1 MKQPFVWALVSC
13 AFLTA
18 GTRAS
23 ASDTVTVTGEVLLVG
38 NVPFVEMIIHDTKE
52 RDWFVTGEDRELL
65 GDFVGREVTVEGIPH
80 ETELSL
86 ADGTKKFKRYS
97 LSRIVIVKPHGQ

>member
-1 MKQPFVWALVSC
+1 MKQTFVWALVSC

-18 GTRAS
+18 GGRAS
-23 ASDTVTVTGEVLLVG
+23 ASDTVTVTGKVLLVG
-38 NVPFVEMIIHDTKE
+38 NVPFVEMIIHEEKG

-65 GDFVGREVTVEGIPH
+65 GDLVGAKVTVEGLPH

-86 ADGTKKFKRYS
+86 ANGAKKFKRYS
-97 LSRIVIVKPHGQ
+97 LSRIVITKRPD

>member
-1 MKQPFVWALVSC
+1 MNAFVWALVSC

-38 NVPFVEMIIHDTKE
+38 NVPFVEMIIHE
-52 RDWFVTGEDRELL
+52 AQGRDWFVAGEDRELL
-65 GDFVGREVTVEGIPH
+65 SDLAGQEVTVRGVPH
-80 ETELSL
+80 ETEL
-86 ADGTKKFKRYS
+86 ANREKTFKRYS
-97 LSRIVIVKPHGQ
+97 LSQIVILKPLGT